1 MSGMW
6 MYAQDSGYT
15 SGQSLVG
22 FTVEAADGAIGHVD
36 RQQDQSGMQH
46 LVVDTGV
53 WVFGKSVLIPAGA
66 VTRID
71 AEVQA
76 VRVSATQ
83 EEIKAAPRF
92 TTDSETAEHDY
103 LSAVGDYY
111 VSLRRPFAPGSDA
124 GR

>member
-1 MSGMW
+1 

-22 FTVEAADGAIGHVD
+22 FTMEAADGAIGHVD
-36 RQQDQSGMQH
+36 RQQDQPGRQH

-53 WVFGKSVLIPAGA
+53 WVFGRSVLIPAGA
-66 VTRID
+66 ITHID
-71 AEVQA
+71 AAAQA
-76 VRVSATQ
+76 VKVSATQ

-92 TTDSETAEHDY
+92 ITDSETADHTY

-111 VSLRRPFAPGSDA
+111 VSLRRPPTP
-124 GR
+124 

>member
-1 MSGMW
+1 MSGLW
-6 MYAQDSGYT
+6 TYAQDSGYT

-22 FTVEAADGAIGHVD
+22 FTVGAADGAIGHVD
-36 RQQDQSGMQH
+36 RQQDTPGMQH

-53 WVFGKSVLIPAGA
+53 WVFGRSVLIPAGA

-71 AEVQA
+71 TQAQA
-76 VRVSATQ
+76 VTVSATQ

-92 TTDSETAEHDY
+92 TTDSETADHHY

-111 VSLRRPFAPGSDA
+111 VSLRRPLAP
-124 GR
+124 

>member
-1 MSGMW
+1 MSSVW
-6 MYAQDSGYT
+6 MYAQDSGYA

-22 FTVEAADGAIGHVD
+22 FTVEAADGVIGHVD
-36 RQQDQSGMQH
+36 RQQDQVGMRH

-66 VTRID
+66 VTGID
-71 AEVQA
+71 TEARTVT
-76 VRVSATQ
+76 VSGTQ

-92 TTDSETAEHDY
+92 TTDSETAEHGY

-111 VSLRRPFAPGSDA
+111 LSLRRPLAP
-124 GR
+124 